1 MIKWLE
7 SKFALL
13 GTLVIKTPDLN
24 VEGWGERDTFFLLWN
39 PAPNWL
45 NYHQVIRAG
54 LKLNIYL
61 HQSISVSIYVRT
73 S

>member
-13 GTLVIKTPDLN
+13 DTLVIKTPDLN
-24 VEGWGERDTFFLLWN
+24 VEGWGERGTFFLLWN
-39 PAPNWL
+39 PAQKLAKLPPSNPSW
-45 NYHQVIRAG
+45 
-54 LKLNIYL
+54 LNIYL
-61 HQSISVSIYVRT
+61 HQSISVSIHVRT